1 MLSEQGSGGS
11 SSRRD
16 ETSLYT
22 LSRRFIRLLY
32 RCPEHHLCISQAA
45 EILGVGKRRIYDITN
60 VLEGLGM
67 VSKWSVN
74 SVKWVKKGFDEVVS
88 SESNDEIINNVARKR
103 SSESAQLDR
112 EIEDLHAQ
120 IENLSLEAKNLDN
133 AYVTYG
139 DIQRL
144 RVFKSKLAFA
154 LKAPSDS
161 TMECPRYEKGAHRLR
176 IITDSGQISVY
187 YVTGGR

>member
-1 MLSEQGSGGS
+1 MISERGSESS

-16 ETSLYT
+16 ETSLYK
-22 LSRRFIRLLY
+22 LSRRFIKLLY
-32 RCPEHHLCISQAA
+32 KCPEHHLCISQAA
-45 EILGVGKRRIYDITN
+45 EILNVGKRRIYDITN

-74 SVKWVKKGFDEVVS
+74 SVKWVRKGFDEVVS
-88 SESNDEIINNVARKR
+88 SDSDDNIMSNVAKRR
-103 SSESAQLDR
+103 SSESIQLDR
-112 EIEDLHAQ
+112 EIEDLHVQ
-120 IENLSLEAKNLDN
+120 IEKLSLERKNLEN

-144 RVFKSKLAFA
+144 RIFKDKLAFA

-161 TMECPRYEKGAHRLR
+161 VMECPRYEKGAHRLR
-176 IITDSGQISVY
+176 IITDSGHISVY
-187 YVTGGR
+187 YVTGGK